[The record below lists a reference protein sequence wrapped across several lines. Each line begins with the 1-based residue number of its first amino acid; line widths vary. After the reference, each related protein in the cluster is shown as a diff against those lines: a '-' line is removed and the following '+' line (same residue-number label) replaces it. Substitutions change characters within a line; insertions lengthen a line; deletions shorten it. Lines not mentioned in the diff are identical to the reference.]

1 MFSNQTSCWWEHLPE
16 RKIQPD
22 QLLVVKEVA
31 QMICFPLVVVWTS
44 GCTSFHTKTL
54 FFHWNE
60 TGMRLEWT
68 SALRREKLVQ
78 VQRWTSK
85 WVELLKKVV
94 CLSLFCSLLYY
105 QRPPRL
111 CVHLHPCNIYFQS
124 LNHAFLKTF
133 ELPRLKLTTVSDDG
147 PHVVVC
153 RPSVMMLA
161 LLKMAQRLTSVPKV
175 AYLCWWVGGEPGNP
189 VWCPPSLW
197 RGTCGGWKYS
207 NLLTIMPWIWSWS
220 GSFRF

>member
-31 QMICFPLVVVWTS
+31 QMICFRLVVVWTS
-44 GCTSFHTKTL
+44 GCTSCHTKTL

-133 ELPRLKLTTVSDDG
+133 ELPRLKLTTVRTWWCAG
-147 PHVVVC
+147 
-153 RPSVMMLA
+153 R
-161 LLKMAQRLTSVPKV
+161 QWW
-175 AYLCWWVGGEPGNP
+175 CWH
-189 VWCPPSLW
+189 C
-197 RGTCGGWKYS
+197 
-207 NLLTIMPWIWSWS
+207 
-220 GSFRF
+220 